1 MFEVWMTIKEIVLVV
16 GLSIMSIE
24 DIRRKEI
31 RRIWLT
37 GLGLAGIVIAIA
49 AGDIDGAQYLF
60 RVVPVIV
67 SFLGAGVT
75 GEHFAFASA
84 YKIFIIGLYCNVTE
98 LINVCMFALILAGI
112 VSLFLMTVAKKSKKY
127 ELPFIPFVFLGRM
140 VWLFCV

>member
-37 GLGLAGIVIAIA
+37 GLGLVGIVIAIA

-60 RVVPVIV
+60 RLVPGIV
-67 SFLGAGVT
+67 CFLVAWVT
-75 GEHFAFASA
+75 GEQIGFGDAFL
-84 YKIFIIGLYCNVTE
+84 IFIMGLYCNVTE
-98 LINVCMFALILAGI
+98 LINVCMFTCFSFSGRINTAFLSSPIKSRLIRVNSSYVG
-112 VSLFLMTVAKKSKKY
+112 SLT
-127 ELPFIPFVFLGRM
+127 I
-140 VWLFCV
+140 

>member
-1 MFEVWMTIKEIVLVV
+1 MFEMWMIIKEIVLVV
-16 GLSIMSIE
+16 GLTIMSIE

-31 RRIWLT
+31 RRIWLI
-37 GLGLAGIVIAIA
+37 GLGMAGIVIAIV
-49 AGDIDGAQYLF
+49 AGDA
-60 RVVPVIV
+60 
-67 SFLGAGVT
+67 FL
-75 GEHFAFASA
+75 
-84 YKIFIIGLYCNVTE
+84 IFIMGLYCNVTE

>member
-1 MFEVWMTIKEIVLVV
+1 MKRNI
-16 GLSIMSIE
+16 LSAGSFLLI
-24 DIRRKEI
+24 
-31 RRIWLT
+31 
-37 GLGLAGIVIAIA
+37 LAGIVIAIA

-60 RVVPVIV
+60 RLVPGIV
-67 SFLGAGVT
+67 SFLVAWVT
-75 GEHFAFASA
+75 GEQIGFGDAFL
-84 YKIFIIGLYCNVTE
+84 IFIMGLYCNVTE